1 MSIYLNA
8 YPLLLNITHPIKVA
22 CLDYSEERLKKL
34 KEIFGEKY
42 MFRRNG
48 NRILCFSANNKY
60 EDFEETLIDIDL
72 NKDEGVLIFLIK
84 NAFKR
89 LIDSVGSSKSFGFS
103 PIQLLSSK
111 QIQGITPDSE
121 FPFSVVP
128 KYEFDVKNIGQHL
141 CLVCDNSVKFVT
153 RQNAEYFH
161 KQGLDLI
168 GKSVYVEIEMG
179 VRQMIGKIVSIVDNV
194 ATYENNVSSIQTVD
208 LKDVFIDASNN
219 TVSEFLELKYGTK
232 ASMYRERIMSQIKLY
247 NSGDNKITEIEKI
260 ISFFRK
266 RPFNITDS
274 IDASI
279 GEKLDIS
286 HSVKILDRPQFL
298 FGQNNVSDWT
308 DRGIKQFGPYTKSTF
323 DRNNP
328 SICVICSQ
336 SHQGAVE
343 QFVQKFLHG
352 LKGHKAYDKGF
363 EDRFCVGCCKVKTYT
378 FANETPE
385 DYKKTIDRAIAD
397 KAEEGAKWD
406 LALVQLY
413 GNFKS
418 LKGKSNPYF
427 IAKSKLIAQEIPVQ
441 GFLIDLLNTRD
452 YNLGYSLNNLA
463 LATYAKMG
471 GSPWLLRSSETVAH
485 EIVLGI
491 GSASIYDDGRVMGIT
506 TVFTGDGR
514 YIISNKSKAV
524 MPEHYR
530 DELTNT
536 LQDTILK
543 LKCKLNVMDG
553 DTIRII
559 FHSTVKKFNKYEIDA
574 VIKVINN
581 FSQYKIEYAFVKIS
595 QNHLLELFDTSK
607 EFAPKGKYSPTRG
620 QIIHISDME
629 TMLCLK
635 GGEQLKTPNSGH
647 PKCILVSLHPG
658 STFRDIAYLSRQIY
672 NFSFQS
678 WRSYFP
684 SSLPVTIL
692 YSDLIAFYLGIFKS
706 IPTWD
711 EGYINN
717 RAGTAKWF
725 L

>member
-1 MSIYLNA
+1 MAIYLNA
-8 YPLLLNITHPIKVA
+8 YPLLLNITRPIKAA
-22 CLDYSEERLKKL
+22 CIDYSEERLKQL
-34 KEIFGEKY
+34 RETFVNKY
-42 MFRRNG
+42 LFRRNG
-48 NRILCFSANNKY
+48 GHVLCFSLNEKY
-60 EDFEETLIDIDL
+60 EDFEDSLIDVDL
-72 NKDEGVLIFLIK
+72 SKDDAVLIFLIK

-89 LIDSVGSSKSFGFS
+89 LIDNAKSSQSFGFN
-103 PIQLLSSK
+103 PIQLLGSK
-111 QIQGITPDSE
+111 PIKGIAVDSE

-128 KYEFDVKNIGQHL
+128 KYEFDIKKIGQHL
-141 CLVCDNSVKFVT
+141 CLVCDNSAKFST
-153 RQNAEYFH
+153 NQKADYFYER
-161 KQGLDLI
+161 GLDLI
-168 GKSVYVEIEMG
+168 GKSIYDEIKTG
-179 VRQMIGKIVSIVDNV
+179 VRQKIGKIVSVADNV
-194 ATYENNVSSIQTVD
+194 ARYENNISVIKTVN
-208 LKDVFIDASNN
+208 LKDVFIDTSNN
-219 TVSEFLELKYGTK
+219 TVSEFLNLKYGTR
-232 ASMYRERIMSQIKLY
+232 AAAYREHLVSQIKSY
-247 NSGDNKITEIEKI
+247 NSGDSKISEIEKI
-260 ISFFRK
+260 MNFFRNQSFK
-266 RPFNITDS
+266 LIGS
-274 IDASI
+274 IDVSI
-279 GEKLDIS
+279 GDKLDVS
-286 HSVKILDRPQFL
+286 NFVKLLDKPQFL
-298 FGQNNVSDWT
+298 FGQNNVSNWPDK
-308 DRGIKQFGPYTKSTF
+308 GIKQFGPYTKSTF

-336 SHQGAVE
+336 AHQGAVE

-352 LKGHKAYDKGF
+352 LKGHKVYDKGF

-378 FANETPE
+378 FANDTPE
-385 DYKKTIDRAIAD
+385 SYKKAIDQAIAD
-397 KAEEGAKWD
+397 KVEEGAKWD

-413 GNFKS
+413 GNFKN
-418 LKGKSNPYF
+418 LKSHNNPYF

-441 GFLIDLLNTRD
+441 GFLIDLLNALD

-485 EIVLGI
+485 EIVVGI
-491 GSASIYDDGRVMGIT
+491 GSANIYDDGRVMGIT

-524 MPEHYR
+524 IPENYR
-530 DELTNT
+530 DELVKT
-536 LQDTILK
+536 LHDTILK
-543 LKCKLNVMDG
+543 LRGRLNFMDG

-574 VIKVINN
+574 VKNVLDD
-581 FSQYKIEYAFVKIS
+581 FRQYKIEYAFVKIS

-607 EFAPKGKYSPTRG
+607 EFVSKGKYSPTRG
-620 QIIHISDME
+620 QIIHISDTE

-635 GGEQLKTPNSGH
+635 GGEQLKTSNSGH
-647 PKCILVSLHPG
+647 PKCLLVSLHPD

-692 YSDLIAFYLGIFKS
+692 YSDLIAFYLGVFKS